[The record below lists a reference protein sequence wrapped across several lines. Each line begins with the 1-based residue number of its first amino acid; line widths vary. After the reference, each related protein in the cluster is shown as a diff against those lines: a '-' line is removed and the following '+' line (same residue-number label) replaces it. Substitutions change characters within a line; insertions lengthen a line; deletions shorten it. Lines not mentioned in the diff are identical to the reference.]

1 MTSAYKPSRFL
12 VSPIPVYKHR
22 FLGCHATLPQR
33 KVGALRDI
41 ANTAAKISG
50 SLRNMVLNPCHVRI
64 VEVYSP
70 IRTEQAIVQQS
81 IYCDN
86 AMYIRLR
93 LSYKHK
99 GKKFILFISV
109 YFVQ

>member
-1 MTSAYKPSRFL
+1 M
-12 VSPIPVYKHR
+12 
-22 FLGCHATLPQR
+22 
-33 KVGALRDI
+33 GALRDI
-41 ANTAAKISG
+41 PNTAAKKTRIISG

-70 IRTEQAIVQQS
+70 IRTEQAIVQHS

-86 AMYIRLR
+86 GMYIRLR
-93 LSYKHK
+93 LSYKRK
-99 GKKFILFISV
+99 GKKFISV